1 LRILQEGTLER
12 VGGGRTIH
20 ADVRIVAATHRD
32 LHRMVDDGQFRED
45 LWYRL
50 SVFPMR
56 LPSLRERPEDIPKLA
71 THFAAKVGERLGGTP
86 LVPSASDLELLRAY
100 AWPGNVRELA
110 AVIERAAILGH
121 AKKLEV
127 AAAIGAGARPQL
139 PSTPPPRAI
148 ETAPIA
154 PAIDSLVLDDVVKS
168 HLERVLGRT
177 NGRIE
182 GPRGA
187 AALLG
192 INPHT
197 LRARMRKL
205 KLDWSRFRGRENR

>member
-1 LRILQEGTLER
+1 
-12 VGGGRTIH
+12 V
-20 ADVRIVAATHRD
+20 DVRIVAATHRD
-32 LHRMVDDGQFRED
+32 LHQMVDDGTFRED

-56 LPSLRERPEDIPKLA
+56 LPSLRERPEDLPKLA

-86 LVPSASDLELLRAY
+86 LVPTPTDLELLRAY
-100 AWPGNVRELA
+100 NWPGNVRELA

-121 AKKLEV
+121 ARKLEV
-127 AAAIGAGARPQL
+127 SAALGAGARPQL
-139 PSTPPPRAI
+139 TSSPPPR
-148 ETAPIA
+148 PVDPQIA
-154 PAIDSLVLDDVVKS
+154 PPATESLVLDDVVKA

-182 GPRGA
+182 GARGA

-205 KLDWSRFRGRENR
+205 DLDWARFRTREPR